1 MITPQIEETVW
12 HTGTIRVEIARSLL
26 FEVDMTDPV
35 VIPAVEDQI
44 CVMLEEIAGIKA
56 IVGER
61 ILANTDHR
69 MTAWE
74 NVANYKGAA
83 VDVTDDR
90 SSCYRRS
97 QWTAAVFS
105 RSLNIRGAGRY
116 AERVDIGSFCP
127 VGIQETRYPHHA
139 GPGDL
144 PSRRTCTSHHHD
156 ACPCRWAAYER

>member
-1 MITPQIEETVW
+1 
-12 HTGTIRVEIARSLL
+12 
-26 FEVDMTDPV
+26 MTDPV

-61 ILANTDHR
+61 ILNTDYR

-83 VDVTDDR
+83 VDVTDDQEFMLPTVAVD
-90 SSCYRRS
+90 SSG
-97 QWTAAVFS
+97 VS

-116 AERVDIGSFCP
+116 AERVDIWLFCP
-127 VGIQETRYPHHA
+127 VGIQGNKDIRTMRDLVISLHGTHVPSHPIMMLARVDGPH
-139 GPGDL
+139 
-144 PSRRTCTSHHHD
+144 TSD
-156 ACPCRWAAYER
+156 DTLIVKVAMDVTFIPEEA